1 MISVAVV
8 TYNGEQYLREQL
20 DSILA
25 NMELGDELVVSDDG
39 STDGTC
45 ELLNQY
51 QERDARIRVTQGP
64 GLGVIANV
72 EHALTQCRGD
82 YIFLADQDDVWM
94 PDKVEKVMAVMREQN
109 AMLVVHDA
117 RVVDGCCREVIMP
130 SFFDYRHSGKGALKN
145 MVKNT
150 YMGCC
155 MAFSRE
161 VLPCVLPIPQDIPM
175 HDQWIGV
182 KCDLKYH
189 RTVFL
194 REQLILYR
202 RHGAN
207 VSDFSHNSLG
217 RMIKN
222 RLIFLKGILRS
233 DG

>member
-8 TYNGEQYLREQL
+8 TYNGAQYLREQL

-45 ELLNQY
+45 EILRMY
-51 QERDARIRVTQGP
+51 QEQDARIRVTEGP

-82 YIFLADQDDVWM
+82 YIFLSDQDDVWM
-94 PDKVEKVMAVMREQN
+94 PDKAEKVMAVMREQN
-109 AMLVVHDA
+109 AVLVVHDA
-117 RVVDGCCREVIMP
+117 RVMDGMCREVLMP
-130 SFFDYRHSGKGALKN
+130 SFFDYRHSGRGALKN
-145 MVKNT
+145 IVKNT

-161 VLPCVLPIPQDIPM
+161 VLPCVLPIPKDIPM

-182 KCDLKYH
+182 KCDLKYR

-194 REQLILYR
+194 REPLILYR
-202 RHGAN
+202 RHGRN
-207 VSDFSHNSLG
+207 VSDFSHNSFG
-217 RMIKN
+217 TMIKN
-222 RLIFLKGILRS
+222 RLIFIKGILS
-233 DG
+233 SKG